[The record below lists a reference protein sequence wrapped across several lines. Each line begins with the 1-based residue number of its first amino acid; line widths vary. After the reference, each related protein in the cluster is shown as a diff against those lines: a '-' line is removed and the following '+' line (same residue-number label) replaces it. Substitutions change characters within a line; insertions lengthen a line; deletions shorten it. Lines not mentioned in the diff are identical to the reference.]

1 MISPTSNGVVA
12 LWLLLSIP
20 SAAHAWCLGK
30 NCVTDDSVCDLG
42 NNTTRRIG
50 AKTFVWARAPRE
62 IEIYT
67 RLTTKEILDNCA
79 YGQQLI
85 LHSDGALSFDRP
97 ILSEVAKS
105 FCRVADI
112 VTVPTPGPSG
122 ATGGFESKCVIS
134 KWDEARHTYLER
146 EAKISTAQMLKE
158 DNEPP
163 VRTSAPPADI
173 GATRRDS
180 SPECGKWTL
189 GAIFGLP
196 GPCAGGK

>member
-1 MISPTSNGVVA
+1 MISPMGNGVFA

-42 NNTTRRIG
+42 HTTTDRLA
-50 AKTFVWARAPRE
+50 AKTFVWARAPRG

-67 RLTTKEILDNCA
+67 RLATKEILDNCA
-79 YGQQLI
+79 NGQQLI
-85 LHSDGALSFDRP
+85 LHSDGTLSIDRP

-112 VTVPTPGPSG
+112 VTVAGPS
-122 ATGGFESKCVIS
+122 GFESKCVIS
-134 KWDEARHTYLER
+134 KWDQARHSYLER

-163 VRTSAPPADI
+163 VRTPAAPADI
-173 GATRRDS
+173 GAKSRDS

-196 GPCAGGK
+196 GPCADTR